1 MHALV
6 TAGEGL
12 NLGQTSFNTSAVLT
26 VIGIVTGTILVM
38 RGWSALRAERMP
50 YSEMGMMIAQ
60 NVLGITLI
68 CLGLGIYTVLAAMNG
83 LFSFFFNSAG

>member
-12 NLGQTSFNTSAVLT
+12 SLGQASFNTSAVLT
-26 VIGIVTGTILVM
+26 VIGIVTGTILVL
-38 RGWSALRAERMP
+38 RGWAALRAERMP